1 MTAYYIKITNKKGVT
16 MGSSSTR
23 SFRRFKNY
31 LQAYKSELGGIKI
44 KFTYG
49 IATDKQGAVAKFTNQ
64 GEYATKKEALLAI
77 KAFHE
82 VEWSKKGDVSHT

>member
-1 MTAYYIKITNKKGVT
+1 MTGYYVKITSKKGET
-16 MGSSSTR
+16 MGSCSTH

-31 LQAYKSELGGIKI
+31 LQAYQSELGGINI

-49 IATDKQGAVAKFTNQ
+49 IAKDKEDASTKFTNQ
-64 GEYATKKEALLAI
+64 GMYKTKKAALLAI

-82 VEWSKKGDVSHT
+82 VEWNKKGGQNG

>member
-16 MGSSSTR
+16 MGSCSTH

-31 LQAYKSELGGIKI
+31 LQAYQNELGGINI

-49 IATDKQGAVAKFTNQ
+49 TAKDQEGVNAKFINQ
-64 GEYATKKEALLAI
+64 GEYKTRKAALLAI

-82 VEWSKKGDVSHT
+82 VEWNKKGGQNG